1 MNVVADNERD
11 MYLTVTSTVSYI
23 LRTMPFSSMIGTA
36 LIPRSENMCTTSN
49 TVVSIVAVAI
59 GQ

>member
-1 MNVVADNERD
+1 
-11 MYLTVTSTVSYI
+11 L
-23 LRTMPFSSMIGTA
+23 SSIIGTA
-36 LIPRSENMCTTSN
+36 LIPRSENICTTSK